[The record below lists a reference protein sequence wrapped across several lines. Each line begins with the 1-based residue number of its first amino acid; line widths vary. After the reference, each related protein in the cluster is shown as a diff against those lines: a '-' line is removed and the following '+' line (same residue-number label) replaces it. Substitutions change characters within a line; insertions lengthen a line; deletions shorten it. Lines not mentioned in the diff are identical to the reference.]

1 LRGAAEMPRVPP
13 RISLHSSRPTCRRRV
28 LSALPQAI
36 APELLFAHRTLRHPR
51 VTRSSLAALP
61 AQGPRGQSG
70 GLPLGAKGAWA
81 SVTAPTAPRETST
94 RRARRAAE
102 RIAVGFVISPMVIGR
117 RTLVAAGFCS
127 RRERIVVGEN
137 GALDYRSCRVSP
149 HLRPALM

>member
-81 SVTAPTAPRETST
+81 SVTAPTAPNVSYL
-94 RRARRAAE
+94 
-102 RIAVGFVISPMVIGR
+102 VGTFLPG
-117 RTLVAAGFCS
+117 LFCL
-127 RRERIVVGEN
+127 IVG
-137 GALDYRSCRVSP
+137 LK
-149 HLRPALM
+149 LRQDKKPKKDAPGGQ